1 MSLTEQEITEY
12 FKLKEKK
19 DKQNKYFYSYI
30 KNKIKNAKETNQ
42 EEYKKLML
50 KQNEAN
56 KKYKKEAL
64 QRLKEDPI
72 KYKEFREKDI
82 KYRKELKEKKEQ
94 QQALLNEEN
103 NKKEQKLNTE

>member
-30 KNKIKNAKETNQ
+30 KNKIKNTKETNQ
-42 EEYKKLML
+42 EEYKKIMS

-64 QRLKEDPI
+64 QRLKEDQI
-72 KYKEFREKDI
+72 KYKEYREKDVI
-82 KYRKELKEKKEQ
+82 YRKQLKERKAQQEAIKKAYEP
-94 QQALLNEEN
+94 N
-103 NKKEQKLNTE
+103 EQKE

>member
-30 KNKIKNAKETNQ
+30 KNKIKNAKETNPD
-42 EEYKKLML
+42 EYKKIML

-72 KYKEFREKDI
+72 KYKEFREKFVLVIDAFSWTMMQMPSF
-82 KYRKELKEKKEQ
+82 EG
-94 QQALLNEEN
+94 
-103 NKKEQKLNTE
+103 